1 MKKLLDLKFIV
12 TLMAMGCVQW
22 ACLAMRIDSNTYSV
36 LMSLAVGG
44 FMALAWAKPE
54 PTEG

>member
-12 TLMAMGCVQW
+12 TLAAMACVQW
-22 ACLAMRIDSNTYSV
+22 ACIASRIDSNTYSV

>member
-12 TLMAMGCVQW
+12 TLTAMGCVQH
-22 ACLAMRIDSNTYSV
+22 ALSLKGIDANTYSV

-44 FMALAWAKPE
+44 FLAITWKDVPA
-54 PTEG
+54 